1 MVINILKEDNLNI
14 LEKRILEEG
23 IVLPGN
29 VLKVDGF
36 VNHRIDPQFFMQIA
50 EEFKRRFE
58 HLEIDKILTVE
69 VSGIAIAFAV
79 GLAMDKKVIFAK
91 KNNSKTLGDDVYKSS
106 VYSYTKG
113 VTYDIMV
120 SKNFLNKG
128 DRVLVIDDFLANGKA
143 LEGVYDIL
151 EQAGA
156 KLLST
161 GILIEKGFQEG
172 GKRLRKKGYEI
183 HSLATIK
190 SLEGGKVEFENSMD
204 F

>member
-1 MVINILKEDNLNI
+1 MNI

-23 IVLPGN
+23 RVLPGN
-29 VLKVDGF
+29 VLKVDSF
-36 VNHRIDPQFFMQIA
+36 VNHKIDPAFFMKIA
-50 EEFKRRFE
+50 EEFKKRFSD
-58 HLEIDKILTVE
+58 LEIDKILTVE

-79 GLAMDKKVIFAK
+79 GLLMDKEIIFAK
-91 KNNSKTLGDDVYKSS
+91 KSVSKTLGDDVYKSS

-120 SKNFLNKG
+120 SKNYLKKG
-128 DRVLVIDDFLANGKA
+128 DKVLVIDDFLAKGKA

-156 KLLST
+156 QVEAT
-161 GILIEKGFQEG
+161 GILIEKGFQNG
-172 GKRLRKKGYEI
+172 GKRLREKGYKIE
-183 HSLATIK
+183 SLATIK
-190 SLEGGKVEFENSMD
+190 SLENGKVEFENSLD

>member
-1 MVINILKEDNLNI
+1 MNI

-23 IVLPGN
+23 RVLPGN
-29 VLKVDGF
+29 VLKVDSF
-36 VNHRIDPQFFMQIA
+36 VNHKIDPAFFMRIA
-50 EEFKRRFE
+50 EEFKSRFSD
-58 HLEIDKILTVE
+58 LKIDKILTVE

-79 GLAMDKKVIFAK
+79 GLLMDKEVIFAK
-91 KNNSKTLGDDVYKSS
+91 KSVSKTLGDDVYKSS

-120 SKNFLNKG
+120 SKNYLNKG

-156 KLLST
+156 QVEAT
-161 GILIEKGFQEG
+161 GILIEKGFQNG
-172 GKRLRKKGYEI
+172 GKRLREKGYKIE
-183 HSLATIK
+183 SLATIK
-190 SLEGGKVEFENSMD
+190 SLENGKVEFENSLD

>member
-1 MVINILKEDNLNI
+1 MNI
-14 LEKRILEEG
+14 LEKRILDEG

-36 VNHRIDPQFFMQIA
+36 VNHRIDPEFFMQIA

-58 HLEIDKILTVE
+58 HLDIDKILTVE

-79 GLAMDKKVIFAK
+79 GLSMNKKVVFAK
-91 KNNSKTLGDDVYKSS
+91 KNISKTLGDDVYKSS

-120 SKNFLNKG
+120 SKNYLNKG

-151 EQAGA
+151 NQAGA
-156 KLLST
+156 ELVST
-161 GILIEKGFQEG
+161 GILIEKGFQNG
-172 GKRLRKKGYEI
+172 GKRLREKGYEI
-183 HSLATIK
+183 ESLATIK
-190 SLEGGKVEFENSMD
+190 SLENGKVEFENSVD

>member
-1 MVINILKEDNLNI
+1 MNI

-23 IVLPGN
+23 RVLPGN
-29 VLKVDGF
+29 VLKVDSF
-36 VNHRIDPQFFMQIA
+36 VNHKIDPAFFMKIA
-50 EEFKRRFE
+50 EEFKKRFSD
-58 HLEIDKILTVE
+58 LKIDKILTVE

-79 GLAMDKKVIFAK
+79 GLLMDKEVIFAK
-91 KNNSKTLGDDVYKSS
+91 KNISKTLGDDVYKSS

-120 SKNFLNKG
+120 SKNYLNKG

-156 KLLST
+156 KVEAT
-161 GILIEKGFQEG
+161 GILIEKGFQNG
-172 GKRLRKKGYEI
+172 GKRLREKGYKIE
-183 HSLATIK
+183 SLATIK
-190 SLEGGKVEFENSMD
+190 SLDNGKVEFENSLD